1 MAGYGRADLAYA
13 AAAAAQASGP
23 DDGRPAYRLH
33 DGGIDVLVDQPWA
46 AVSSDSAAH
55 AGRLAAGAGILNAR
69 LALAVRGR
77 PALVRLRP
85 HRDEPD
91 LLARIRPGAAR
102 APTRA
107 EQNLLAAVP
116 RCSLLPVPFGPAPVP
131 IEVRRR
137 LAAAAEAEH
146 GWLDL
151 ITGRSAVAA
160 VTQIAATAHQVLAG
174 AHSRVR
180 PTAPELGSVGS
191 SHPAPGHGP
200 CPAPPGRPN
209 AAWSARAFVSGGGD
223 QSECDPLAVV
233 LGSPMDTPTDD
244 LRAGQALQRVLLTV
258 ADVHLAAYLLPQVID
273 VPAAREQLRLALGRS
288 GPPQM
293 VLRVGYAS
301 PASGPPAFTAVTELT
316 RTSRED
322 GSKVPWAN
330 GPAALPRPVA
340 GDVE

>member
-1 MAGYGRADLAYA
+1 MGGYGQADLAHA
-13 AAAAAQASGP
+13 AAAAAQAPGP
-23 DDGRPAYRLH
+23 DDGRPTYRLH

-91 LLARIRPGAAR
+91 LFARIQPGAAR
-102 APTRA
+102 APTRI
-107 EQNLLAAVP
+107 EQDLFATVP
-116 RCSLLPVPFGPAPVP
+116 RCSVLPVPFGPVSVP

-160 VTQIAATAHQVLAG
+160 VTQIAATAHQVLVG

-180 PTAPELGSVGS
+180 PAERGSVGS
-191 SHPAPGHGP
+191 SHPVPGHGP
-200 CPAPPGRPN
+200 CPALPGRPN
-209 AAWSARAFVSGGGD
+209 AASSARAFVPSGGD

-233 LGSPMDTPTDD
+233 LGSPMDTPTED

-293 VLRVGYAS
+293 VLRVGYARAASES
-301 PASGPPAFTAVTELT
+301 PATAAVTT

-322 GSKVPWAN
+322 GSKVSWAN